1 MHIRMFLDKHRDK
14 PTTANGCKR
23 VFSAVWNMA
32 RGWGYTDMPSPIAG
46 IMGYSLGKREIYI
59 TDEVY
64 NAVRNAATPELHN
77 AMDLAT

>member
-23 VFSAVWNMA
+23 VFSAVWNVA

-64 NAVRNAATPELHN
+64 TRSATRLRQSF
-77 AMDLAT
+77 ATRWTWPT